1 MADRALLIIDM
12 LNDFV
17 KEGGSLVVPGA
28 EKRLSL
34 FQRRIGKAREKK
46 ELVVYVCDSH
56 RPDDPEFSI
65 WPPHCVL
72 GSWGA
77 EVVDELKPQ
86 PQDYIVRKRRYSAF
100 YGTDLD
106 LYLRENQVKVLV
118 LTGLVTNICVMGT
131 AADAASRG
139 YKLEVEKSLV
149 VGLSEEMHRF
159 ALRQMEEVYGA
170 SMVESA

>member
-1 MADRALLIIDM
+1 MSERALLVIDM

-17 KEGGSLVVPGA
+17 KKGGTLVVPKA
-28 EKRLSL
+28 EEKLSL
-34 FQRRIGKAREKK
+34 FRKRIQIAREKQ

-72 GSWGA
+72 NSWGA
-77 EVVDELKPQ
+77 EIVEEIKPE

-106 LYLRENQVKVLV
+106 LFLRENQVTNLI

-139 YKLEVEKSLV
+139 YKIEVERNLV
-149 VGLSEEMHRF
+149 IGLNEEMHQF
-159 ALRQMEEVYGA
+159 ALRQMQEVYGA
-170 SMVESA
+170 SLVESV

>member
-1 MADRALLIIDM
+1 MTERALLVIDM

-17 KEGGSLVVPGA
+17 KEGGTLVVSGA
-28 EKRLSL
+28 LERLSF
-34 FQRRIGKAREKK
+34 FQERIARAREEK
-46 ELVVYVCDSH
+46 ELVIYVCDSH

-77 EVVDELKPQ
+77 EVVEELKPQ
-86 PQDYIVRKRRYSAF
+86 PQDYVVRKRRYSAF

-106 LYLRENQVKVLV
+106 LYLRENEVKVLV

-139 YKLEVEKSLV
+139 YKIEVEKNLV
-149 VGLSEEMHRF
+149 IGLNEEMHKF
-159 ALRQMEEVYGA
+159 ALKQMQEVYGA
-170 SMVESA
+170 KLVESV

>member
-1 MADRALLIIDM
+1 MPERALLVIDM

-17 KEGGSLVVPGA
+17 KPGGTLVVPGA
-28 EKRLSL
+28 EEKLNLFHKR
-34 FQRRIGKAREKK
+34 IAMARERK

-77 EVVDELKPQ
+77 EVVEEIKPQ
-86 PQDYIVRKRRYSAF
+86 SQDYVVKKRRYSAF

-106 LYLRENQVKVLV
+106 LYLRENKVEELI

-139 YKLEVEKSLV
+139 YKIEVEKNLV
-149 VGLSEEMHRF
+149 IGLNEEMHQF
-159 ALRQMEEVYGA
+159 ALRQMKEVYGA
-170 SMVESA
+170 NIVESV

>member
-1 MADRALLIIDM
+1 MPERALLVIDM

-17 KEGGSLVVPGA
+17 KEGGTLVVPGA
-28 EKRLSL
+28 KEKLSL
-34 FQRRIGKAREKK
+34 FQKRIEKARKEK

-56 RPDDPEFSI
+56 RSDDPEFSI
-65 WPPHCVL
+65 WPSHCVL

-77 EVVDELKPQ
+77 EVVEEIRPQ
-86 PQDYIVRKRRYSAF
+86 SQDYIVRKRRYSAF

-106 LYLRENQVKVLV
+106 LYLRENQVKSLI

-139 YKLEVEKSLV
+139 YKIEVEKNLV
-149 VGLSEEMHRF
+149 IGLNEEMHQF
-159 ALRQMEEVYGA
+159 ALRQMKEVYGV
-170 SMVESA
+170 SLVESV